1 MLGILLVVIVAIVVL
16 FLVWAIIYEAWAS
29 HEIWWG
35 GVWLSLTVSF
45 GAPLLHLPLL
55 MDE

>member
-35 GVWLSLTVSF
+35 GVGYLLLFLS
-45 GAPLLHLPLL
+45 ALLFFIFLC
-55 MDE
+55 